1 MAAFTLVVGRFLTPM
16 EALTRTV
23 SKPVPATEF
32 KPIVVSTRDEVGALS
47 EAFNRMF
54 GIDPVL
60 WTAGQKS

>member
-1 MAAFTLVVGRFLTPM
+1 M

-60 WTAGQKS
+60 WTAGNKS